1 MKFIE
6 NLDRLLK
13 EKKETKT
20 SLARAIGVG
29 ESTIR
34 GWYSGK
40 QPTIDKVINISH
52 YWAIDINELL
62 GIENTNKIEMKY
74 KKLSADD
81 KATVDF
87 IFSKYEHQEQKS
99 STSKI
104 G

>member
-1 MKFIE
+1 MNFIE

-20 SLARAIGVG
+20 SLAKAIGVG

-40 QPTIDKVINISH
+40 QPTVDKVVNISR
-52 YWAIDINELL
+52 YWAIDINDLL
-62 GIENTNKIEMKY
+62 GLESLNKIDSKY
-74 KKLSADD
+74 KKLSVDD

-99 STSKI
+99 LDSKI